1 MSDTNELNRLWEEVG
16 AQLPDGWSLDGLRCA
31 STGLSPDQR
40 SEEWIAVA
48 VGPSGEER
56 TSRAEELE
64 TALRGL
70 ITA

>member
-1 MSDTNELNRLWEEVG
+1 MSDTNELNRLWEEVE
-16 AQLPDGWSLDGLRCA
+16 AQLPDGWSLHGLRCA

-56 TSRAEELE
+56 TSRAEEPE